1 MLDAFPDSIIRLI
14 DRFSNFPGIGKKTA
28 QRMAFHV
35 LKDSNENALSLAE
48 AVKDVK
54 SNIAA
59 CSLCGGITEK
69 DPCTICDDSKRD
81 SSLICVVEVPAD
93 IYAFERTSGFNGV
106 YHVLGGVLS
115 PLDGIGPDELNLE
128 SLYNRIKG
136 GMEVILATNPSVEGD
151 TTCLYLSQKLEK
163 LGATVTR
170 LARGI
175 PVGSD
180 LEYMDELTLVRA
192 MEGRTSI

>member
-1 MLDAFPDSIIRLI
+1 MTL
-14 DRFSNFPGIGKKTA
+14 PGRNLFVERTYNDEGN
-28 QRMAFHV
+28 
-35 LKDSNENALSLAE
+35 DPC
-48 AVKDVK
+48 VK
-54 SNIAA
+54 A
-59 CSLCGGITEK
+59 CSYLCDAASISGA
-69 DPCTICDDSKRD
+69 
-81 SSLICVVEVPAD
+81 VVLLCLL
-93 IYAFERTSGFNGV
+93 G
-106 YHVLGGVLS
+106 LGGVLS

-128 SLYNRIKG
+128 SLYNRIKR

>member
-1 MLDAFPDSIIRLI
+1 MPLYPKPANLLI
-14 DRFSNFPGIGKKTA
+14 NQLAKLPGIGKATA
-28 QRMAFHV
+28 QRLAFFI
-35 LKDSNENALSLAE
+35 LKSDIQDNVSLANAIKE
-48 AVKDVK
+48 IKEKIKFCID
-54 SNIAA
+54 
-59 CSLCGGITEK
+59 CGIMAESEI
-69 DPCTICDDSKRD
+69 CTICLDQNRD
-81 SSLICVVEVPAD
+81 SSLICVVEEPQD
-93 IYAFERTSGFNGV
+93 IYAFEKTNSFKGK

-128 SLYNRIKG
+128 NLYKRIEDE
-136 GMEVILATNPSVEGD
+136 MEVILATNPSVEGD

-170 LARGI
+170 LARGL

-180 LEYMDELTLVRA
+180 LEYMDELTIVRA

>member
-14 DRFSNFPGIGKKTA
+14 DRFASFPGIGKKTA

-35 LKDSNENALSLAE
+35 LKDSEDNAMSLAN

-115 PLDGIGPDELNLE
+115 PLDGIGPDELNIE
-128 SLYNRIKG
+128 SLIDRASSDSEI
-136 GMEVILATNPSVEGD
+136 VLALNPSIEGD
-151 TTCLYLSQKLEK
+151 TTCLYISKLLSDNDVKI
-163 LGATVTR
+163 TR

-175 PVGSD
+175 PVGGE
-180 LEYMDELTLVRA
+180 LEYTDDATLLRA
-192 MEGRTSI
+192 MEGRTSL

>member
-1 MLDAFPDSIIRLI
+1 MPLYPKPASLLI
-14 DRFSNFPGIGKKTA
+14 DQLSKLPGVGKATA
-28 QRMAFHV
+28 QRLAFFILKSDNQDNITLASAIKEIKEKISFCKDCGIMAE
-35 LKDSNENALSLAE
+35 SE
-48 AVKDVK
+48 
-54 SNIAA
+54 I
-59 CSLCGGITEK
+59 
-69 DPCTICDDSKRD
+69 CTICLDHSRD
-81 SSLICVVEVPAD
+81 SSLICVVEEPQD
-93 IYAFERTSGFNGV
+93 IYSFEKTNSFKGR

-128 SLYNRIKG
+128 SLYNRIKS
-136 GMEVILATNPSVEGD
+136 GMEVVLATNPSVEGD

-170 LARGI
+170 LARGL

>member
-1 MLDAFPDSIIRLI
+1 MPLYPKPANLLI
-14 DRFSNFPGIGKKTA
+14 NQLAKLPGIGKATA
-28 QRMAFHV
+28 QRLAFFI
-35 LKDSNENALSLAE
+35 LKSDIQDNVSLANAIKE
-48 AVKDVK
+48 IKEKIKFCID
-54 SNIAA
+54 
-59 CSLCGGITEK
+59 CGIMAESQI
-69 DPCTICDDSKRD
+69 CTICLDQNRD
-81 SSLICVVEVPAD
+81 SSLICVVEEPQD
-93 IYAFERTSGFNGV
+93 IYAFEKTNSFKGK

-128 SLYNRIKG
+128 NLYKRIEDE
-136 GMEVILATNPSVEGD
+136 MEVILATNPSVEGD

-170 LARGI
+170 LARGL

-180 LEYMDELTLVRA
+180 LEYMDELTIVRA

>member
-1 MLDAFPDSIIRLI
+1 MPLYPKPASLLI
-14 DRFSNFPGIGKKTA
+14 DQLSKLPGIGKATA
-28 QRMAFHV
+28 QRLAFFILKSDNQDNIILANAIKDIKEKIRFCKDCGIMAESEV
-35 LKDSNENALSLAE
+35 
-48 AVKDVK
+48 
-54 SNIAA
+54 
-59 CSLCGGITEK
+59 
-69 DPCTICDDSKRD
+69 CTICLDLSRD
-81 SSLICVVEVPAD
+81 SSLICVVEEPQD
-93 IYAFERTSGFNGV
+93 IYSFEKTNSFKGR

-128 SLYNRIKG
+128 SLYNRIKR

-163 LGATVTR
+163 LGVTVTR